1 MNPSETDMSN
11 DISPAQLTDMPQ
23 DAKLLTLRRKIG
35 WICQMV
41 RVAAPAYAAWVLYL
55 NADYW
60 SNAAAINNGYGR
72 LLQRDL
78 SAIAPWQQAS
88 AFGVDFV
95 VWLFAAYA
103 CYSSWR
109 LFTLYLAG
117 DVLTPGAALWLRRLA
132 LYGTV
137 SQILSIVTRPLVSVI
152 LTLHFPANQKLRI
165 VNIFFQPN
173 DLAFLLLLFVLLA
186 LAHIQKS
193 AAEIASEHAQFV

>member
-1 MNPSETDMSN
+1 MSN
-11 DISPAQLTDMPQ
+11 DIAPAPFTDTPQ

-35 WICQMV
+35 WICQIV
-41 RVAAPAYAAWVLYL
+41 RLAAPAYAGWVLYL
-55 NADYW
+55 NVNYW
-60 SNAAAINNGYGR
+60 RDTAAINNGYGR

-78 SAIAPWQQAS
+78 SGILPSQQAT
-88 AFGVDFV
+88 AFGVDFI

-109 LFTLYLAG
+109 LFTLYLSG

-132 LYGTV
+132 LYGTIA
-137 SQILSIVTRPLVSVI
+137 QILSVVTRPLVSVI

-165 VNIFFQPN
+165 INIFFQPN

>member
-1 MNPSETDMSN
+1 MSN

-41 RVAAPAYAAWVLYL
+41 RLAAPAYAAWVLYL

-60 SNAAAINNGYGR
+60 SDAAAINNGYGR

-88 AFGVDFV
+88 AFG
-95 VWLFAAYA
+95 
-103 CYSSWR
+103 
-109 LFTLYLAG
+109 
-117 DVLTPGAALWLRRLA
+117 AALWLRRLA

-137 SQILSIVTRPLVSVI
+137 SQILSILTRPLVSVI

>member
-1 MNPSETDMSN
+1 MSN
-11 DISPAQLTDMPQ
+11 EISPAQLTDMPQ
-23 DAKLLTLRRKIG
+23 DAKLLTLRKKIG
-35 WICQMV
+35 WICQIA
-41 RVAAPAYAAWVLYL
+41 RFAAPAYAAWVLYL
-55 NADYW
+55 NVRYW
-60 SNAAAINNGYGR
+60 SDTAAINNGYGR

-78 SAIAPWQQAS
+78 SAIVPWQQAA

-109 LFTLYLAG
+109 LFTLYLSG

-132 LYGTV
+132 LYGV
-137 SQILSIVTRPLVSVI
+137 IAQILSVVTRPLVSVI

-165 VNIFFQPN
+165 VNIFFQPD
-173 DLAFLLLLFVLLA
+173 DLAVLLLLFVLLA

-193 AAEIASEHAQFV
+193 AAEIAGEHAQFI